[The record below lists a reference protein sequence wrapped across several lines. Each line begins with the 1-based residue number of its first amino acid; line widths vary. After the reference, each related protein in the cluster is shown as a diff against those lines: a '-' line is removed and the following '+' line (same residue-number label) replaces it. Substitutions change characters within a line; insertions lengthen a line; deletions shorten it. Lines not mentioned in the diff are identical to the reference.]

1 MSVSSKPRRMLMIMP
16 VLGMVLGSAAEPA
29 AAQGS
34 RRWSTVSDQFYLPAE
49 HNWKFRRTYPV
60 ADRLFNAFDY
70 GHAILYE
77 TLYTKPNAPA
87 GELEDREYNFVTRRL
102 LVNPPRVPLE
112 EGAIEIAYAKIAPE
126 AKMMFEWAHVLH
138 RQAYDVWADESIPL
152 PEKDARIAELLAYY
166 RSRPDVAFS
175 SVPKT
180 MDIMD
185 GQYFSGAFRER
196 YPRFNGLIWA
206 YHWLQ
211 VGLYEPLIVSETLD
225 GRQTGVTAT
234 VARFRQ
240 MLENPPQTMPHIM
253 PMTAA
258 VAPTFSQRYPEV
270 AIIFDNLHMMHDVI
284 SDILASPEVPRGSK
298 GAEILRQVAM
308 FRDSTSYA
316 TTVEGWW
323 QMSQMMGANN
333 MGGAAGNYLAALP
346 VPTVPY
352 GASMAGM
359 EHGNMPGMQA
369 QPGNMQGM
377 QHGNTPGMQ
386 AQPGAQGAQGM
397 QHGNTPGMQAQPGA
411 QGTMPGMQHGNTPG
425 MQAQPGN
432 MQGMQHGNTPGMQAQ
447 ADAQGNMPGMQHGN
461 MPGMQAQPGNMQGM
475 QHGNTPG
482 MQAQPGAQ
490 GNMQGMQ
497 HGNMQ
502 GGAMDMGN
510 MNMELMVQMHQRMM
524 ADPVIRER
532 MATDPVL
539 QRMMQQM
546 QTMPQTQGSGM
557 MNMPGM
563 NMGAPAVAGAT
574 EEDRRQAIEFI
585 VRLLSDPAVE
595 ARVHADPE
603 LHQLWLDPEVQR
615 RLAELRAQAGQAAP
629 APSNEHRH

>member
-1 MSVSSKPRRMLMIMP
+1 MIVFNRHRRTLL
-16 VLGMVLGSAAEPA
+16 VAAAITTAVGAASEPA
-29 AAQGS
+29 TAQS
-34 RRWSTVSDQFYLPAE
+34 ARRWSTVSDQFYLPAD

-77 TLYTKPNAPA
+77 TLYSKPNAPVS
-87 GELEDREYNFVTRRL
+87 ELEDREYNFITRRL
-102 LVNPPRVPLE
+102 LVNPPRVPVE
-112 EGAIEIAYAKIAPE
+112 EGAIEVAYAKIAPE
-126 AKMMFEWAHVLH
+126 AKMMFDWAHVLH
-138 RQAYDVWADESIPL
+138 RQTYDVWADESIPL

-166 RSRPDVAFS
+166 KSRSDVAFS

-185 GQYFSGAFRER
+185 GQYFSGVFREK
-196 YPRFNGLIWA
+196 YPRFNGIIWA

-211 VGLYEPLIVSETLD
+211 IGLYEPLLVNATLD
-225 GRQTGVTAT
+225 ARQTGVTAT

-258 VAPTFSQRYPEV
+258 VAPTFAQRYPEV

-284 SDILASPEVPRGSK
+284 SDILASPEVPRAAKS
-298 GAEILRQVAM
+298 AEIMRQVAM

-316 TTVEGWW
+316 TTVQDWW

-333 MGGAAGNYLAALP
+333 MGGVAGGFLAALP
-346 VPTVPY
+346 EPTVAY

-359 EHGNMPGMQA
+359 SHDNM
-369 QPGNMQGM
+369 
-377 QHGNTPGMQ
+377 
-386 AQPGAQGAQGM
+386 
-397 QHGNTPGMQAQPGA
+397 
-411 QGTMPGMQHGNTPG
+411 
-425 MQAQPGN
+425 
-432 MQGMQHGNTPGMQAQ
+432 
-447 ADAQGNMPGMQHGN
+447 
-461 MPGMQAQPGNMQGM
+461 
-475 QHGNTPG
+475 PG

-490 GNMQGMQ
+490 GNAQGQHANMPGMQAQPGAQGNAQGQHANMPGMQAQPGAQGNAQGQHASMPGMQAQPGAQGNAQGQHANMPGMQGQPAGEGAMQGMQ
-497 HGNMQ
+497 RGNMR
-502 GGAMDMGN
+502 GGATNMGTMD
-510 MNMELMVQMHQRMM
+510 MELMMRMHERMM

-532 MATDPVL
+532 MASDPVL
-539 QRMMQQM
+539 QRMMQQL
-546 QTMPQTQGSGM
+546 QSMPQNQSSGG

-563 NMGAPAVAGAT
+563 NMGNMNMAGAT

-585 VRLLSDPAVE
+585 VRLLSDPSVE

-603 LHQLWLDPEVQR
+603 LHRLWSDPEVQR
-615 RLAELRAQAGQAAP
+615 RLAELRSQAGQTQAAP
-629 APSNEHRH
+629 PANPNEHRHR

>member
-1 MSVSSKPRRMLMIMP
+1 MIAFKSHRRTLLI
-16 VLGMVLGSAAEPA
+16 AAAVVAAAGAVPEPA
-29 AAQGS
+29 TAQAA
-34 RRWSTVSDQFYLPAE
+34 RRWSTVSDQFYLPAD

-77 TLYTKPNAPA
+77 TLYSKPNAPVS
-87 GELEDREYNFVTRRL
+87 ELEDREYNFITRRL
-102 LVNPPRVPLE
+102 LVNPPRVPVE
-112 EGAIEIAYAKIAPE
+112 EGAIEVAYAKIAPE
-126 AKMMFEWAHVLH
+126 AKMMFDWAHVLH

-166 RSRPDVAFS
+166 KSRSDVAFS

-185 GQYFSGAFRER
+185 GQYFSGAFREK
-196 YPRFNGLIWA
+196 YPRFNGIIWA

-211 VGLYEPLIVSETLD
+211 VGLYEPLIINATLD
-225 GRQTGVTAT
+225 ARQTGVTAT

-258 VAPTFSQRYPEV
+258 VAPTFAQRYPEV

-284 SDILASPEVPRGSK
+284 SDILASPEVPREAKS
-298 GAEILRQVAM
+298 AEIMRQVAM
-308 FRDSTSYA
+308 FQDSTSYA
-316 TTVEGWW
+316 TTVQDWW

-333 MGGAAGNYLAALP
+333 MGGVAGSFLAALP
-346 VPTVPY
+346 EPTVPY

-359 EHGNMPGMQA
+359 GHGNMPGMQA
-369 QPGNMQGM
+369 QPG
-377 QHGNTPGMQ
+377 
-386 AQPGAQGAQGM
+386 AQGM
-397 QHGNTPGMQAQPGA
+397 QG
-411 QGTMPGMQHGNTPG
+411 QH
-425 MQAQPGN
+425 A
-432 MQGMQHGNTPGMQAQ
+432 
-447 ADAQGNMPGMQHGN
+447 N
-461 MPGMQAQPGNMQGM
+461 MPGMQAQPGAPGNAQGQHANM
-475 QHGNTPG
+475 PG
-482 MQAQPGAQ
+482 MQAQPGAPGNVQ
-490 GNMQGMQ
+490 GQHANMPGMQAQPGAPGNAQGQHANMPGMQAQPGAPGNVQGQHANMPGMQTQPGAQGAMQGMQ

-502 GGAMDMGN
+502 GGAMNMGA
-510 MNMELMVQMHQRMM
+510 MDMELMMRMHERMM

-532 MATDPVL
+532 MATDPLL

-546 QTMPQTQGSGM
+546 AMPQNQPSGG

-563 NMGAPAVAGAT
+563 NMGNLNVAGAT
-574 EEDRRQAIEFI
+574 EEDRRQAVEFI
-585 VRLLSDPAVE
+585 VRLLSDPSVE

-603 LHQLWLDPEVQR
+603 LHRLWSDPEVQR
-615 RLAELRAQAGQAAP
+615 RLAELRSQAGPTQTTP
-629 APSNEHRH
+629 PSNPNEHRHR

>member
-1 MSVSSKPRRMLMIMP
+1 MGDPGIALTMPCTPYSKGAMSLSMKRRRMLTI
-16 VLGMVLGSAAEPA
+16 VSALGMCLTSVAEPA

-77 TLYTKPNAPA
+77 TLYAKPNASV
-87 GELEDREYNFVTRRL
+87 GELEDREYDFVTRRL
-102 LVNPPRVPLE
+102 LVNPPRMPLE
-112 EGAIEIAYAKIAPE
+112 EGAIEIAYARLAPE
-126 AKMMFEWAHVLH
+126 AKMMFDWAHVLH
-138 RQAYDVWADESIPL
+138 RQAYDVWADESIAL
-152 PEKDARIAELLAYY
+152 PEKDARMAELLAYY
-166 RSRPDVAFS
+166 RSRPDLAFS

-185 GQYFSGAFRER
+185 GQYFSGAFREK

-211 VGLYEPLIVSETLD
+211 VGLYEPLVASATLD
-225 GRQTGVTAT
+225 ARQTGVTAT

-240 MLENPPQTMPHIM
+240 MLESPPQTMPHLM

-258 VAPTFSQRYPEV
+258 VAPNFSRRYPEV
-270 AIIFDNLHMMHDVI
+270 AIIFDNLHMMHDVV
-284 SDILASPEVPRGSK
+284 SDVLVSPEVPRGSK
-298 GAEILRQVAM
+298 GTEILRQAAM

-316 TTVEGWW
+316 TTVQSWW
-323 QMSQMMGANN
+323 QMAQMMGDNN
-333 MGGAAGNYLAALP
+333 MGGAAGNYLASLP
-346 VPTVPY
+346 VPTVAY

-359 EHGNMPGMQA
+359 DHGTMPGM
-369 QPGNMQGM
+369 
-377 QHGNTPGMQ
+377 HGSMPGMQ
-386 AQPGAQGAQGM
+386 AQPGAQG
-397 QHGNTPGMQAQPGA
+397 
-411 QGTMPGMQHGNTPG
+411 
-425 MQAQPGN
+425 
-432 MQGMQHGNTPGMQAQ
+432 
-447 ADAQGNMPGMQHGN
+447 MPGMQHGN
-461 MPGMQAQPGNMQGM
+461 MPGMQAQPGARGM
-475 QHGNTPG
+475 P
-482 MQAQPGAQ
+482 
-490 GNMQGMQ
+490 GMQ

-502 GGAMDMGN
+502 CCAMSMCNMSPCN
-510 MNMELMVQMHQRMM
+510 MNMKLMMQMHERMM

-539 QRMMQQM
+539 QRMMEQM
-546 QTMPQTQGSGM
+546 QTMPQTHGTGM

-563 NMGAPAVAGAT
+563 NVGAPAGASPSD
-574 EEDRRQAIEFI
+574 EDRRQAIEFI

-615 RLAELRAQAGQAAP
+615 RLAELRAQAGQPAP
-629 APSNEHRH
+629 APSSEHRH

>member
-1 MSVSSKPRRMLMIMP
+1 MSLSMNQRRMLMIVP
-16 VLGMVLGSAAEPA
+16 VLGMVLASAAEPA

-77 TLYTKPNAPA
+77 TLYAEPDASI
-87 GELEDREYNFVTRRL
+87 GELEDREYNFITRRL

-112 EGAIEIAYAKIAPE
+112 EGAIEVAYAKIAPE
-126 AKMMFEWAHVLH
+126 AKMMFDWAHVLH

-166 RSRPDVAFS
+166 KSRPDVAFS

-211 VGLYEPLIVSETLD
+211 VGLYEPLVVSGTLD
-225 GRQTGVTAT
+225 ARQTGVTAT

-258 VAPTFSQRYPEV
+258 VAPAFSQRYPEV

-284 SDILASPEVPRGSK
+284 SDILASPEVPRGAK

-316 TTVEGWW
+316 TTVESWW
-323 QMSQMMGANN
+323 QMAQMMGANN
-333 MGGAAGNYLAALP
+333 MGGVAGNYLASLP

-359 EHGNMPGMQA
+359 DHGNMPGMQA
-369 QPGNMQGM
+369 QPGARGM
-377 QHGNTPGMQ
+377 Q
-386 AQPGAQGAQGM
+386 
-397 QHGNTPGMQAQPGA
+397 
-411 QGTMPGMQHGNTPG
+411 
-425 MQAQPGN
+425 
-432 MQGMQHGNTPGMQAQ
+432 
-447 ADAQGNMPGMQHGN
+447 GMQHGN
-461 MPGMQAQPGNMQGM
+461 MPGMQAQPGAQGMQGM
-475 QHGNTPG
+475 QHGNMPGMQGQPGAQGQQGMQHGNMPG

-490 GNMQGMQ
+490 GQQGMQ
-497 HGNMQ
+497 HGNMPGMQ
-502 GGAMDMGN
+502 GQPGAQGMHGGAMNMGN
-510 MNMELMVQMHQRMM
+510 MNMELMMRMHERMM

-539 QRMMQQM
+539 QRMMQEM
-546 QTMPQTQGSGM
+546 QTMPQTQGPGM

-563 NMGAPAVAGAT
+563 NMGAPAAAGAT

-615 RLAELRAQAGQAAP
+615 RLAELRAQAGPPAP
-629 APSNEHRH
+629 APPNEHRH

>member
-1 MSVSSKPRRMLMIMP
+1 MSVSMKQRRMLMIVP
-16 VLGMVLGSAAEPA
+16 VLAAALGSTAEPA
-29 AAQGS
+29 TAQAS
-34 RRWSTVSDQFYLPAE
+34 RRWSTVSDQFYLPAR
-49 HNWKFRRTYPV
+49 HNWEFRRTYPV

-87 GELEDREYNFVTRRL
+87 GELEDREYNFITRRL

-112 EGAIEIAYAKIAPE
+112 EGAVEIAYAKIAPE
-126 AKMMFEWAHVLH
+126 AKMMFDWAHVLH

-152 PEKDARIAELLAYY
+152 PQKDARIAELLAYY
-166 RSRPDVAFS
+166 KSRPDVAFS

-180 MDIMD
+180 MEIMD
-185 GQYFSGAFRER
+185 AQYFSGAFRER

-211 VGLYEPLIVSETLD
+211 VGLYEPLIVNETLD
-225 GRQTGVTAT
+225 ARQTAVTAT

-298 GAEILRQVAM
+298 SAEILRQVAM

-359 EHGNMPGMQA
+359 DHGNMPGMQA
-369 QPGNMQGM
+369 QPGAPANMQ
-377 QHGNTPGMQ
+377 
-386 AQPGAQGAQGM
+386 
-397 QHGNTPGMQAQPGA
+397 
-411 QGTMPGMQHGNTPG
+411 
-425 MQAQPGN
+425 
-432 MQGMQHGNTPGMQAQ
+432 
-447 ADAQGNMPGMQHGN
+447 GMQHGN
-461 MPGMQAQPGNMQGM
+461 MPGMQGQQGAQGM
-475 QHGNTPG
+475 QHG
-482 MQAQPGAQ
+482 
-490 GNMQGMQ
+490 
-497 HGNMQ
+497 
-502 GGAMDMGN
+502 DMGN
-510 MNMELMVQMHQRMM
+510 MNMELMMQMHARMM

-546 QTMPQTQGSGM
+546 QTMPQTQGSGT

-563 NMGAPAVAGAT
+563 NMGAPAAAGAT

-595 ARVHADPE
+595 ARVHEDPE

-615 RLAELRAQAGQAAP
+615 RLAELRAEAGQPAP
-629 APSNEHRH
+629 APPNEHRH

>member
-1 MSVSSKPRRMLMIMP
+1 MSVSMKQRRMLMIVP
-16 VLGMVLGSAAEPA
+16 VLAAALGSTAEPA
-29 AAQGS
+29 TAQAS
-34 RRWSTVSDQFYLPAE
+34 RRWSTVSDQFYLPAR
-49 HNWKFRRTYPV
+49 HNWEFRRTYPV

-87 GELEDREYNFVTRRL
+87 GELEDREYNFITRRL

-112 EGAIEIAYAKIAPE
+112 EGAVEIAYAKIAPE
-126 AKMMFEWAHVLH
+126 AKMMFDWAHVLH

-152 PEKDARIAELLAYY
+152 PQKDARIAELLAYY
-166 RSRPDVAFS
+166 KSRPDVAFS

-180 MDIMD
+180 MEIMD
-185 GQYFSGAFRER
+185 AQYFSGAFRER

-211 VGLYEPLIVSETLD
+211 VGLYEPLIVNETLD
-225 GRQTGVTAT
+225 ARQTAVTAT

-298 GAEILRQVAM
+298 SAEILRQVAM

-359 EHGNMPGMQA
+359 DHGNMPGMQA
-369 QPGNMQGM
+369 QPGAPANMQ
-377 QHGNTPGMQ
+377 
-386 AQPGAQGAQGM
+386 
-397 QHGNTPGMQAQPGA
+397 
-411 QGTMPGMQHGNTPG
+411 
-425 MQAQPGN
+425 
-432 MQGMQHGNTPGMQAQ
+432 
-447 ADAQGNMPGMQHGN
+447 GMQHGN
-461 MPGMQAQPGNMQGM
+461 MPGMQAQPGA
-475 QHGNTPG
+475 P
-482 MQAQPGAQ
+482 A
-490 GNMQGMQ
+490 NMQGMQ
-497 HGNMQ
+497 HGNMPGMQAQPGAPANMQ
-502 GGAMDMGN
+502 GMQHGNMPGMQGQQGAQGMQHGDMGN
-510 MNMELMVQMHQRMM
+510 MNMELMMQMHARMM

-546 QTMPQTQGSGM
+546 QTMPQTQGPGM

-563 NMGAPAVAGAT
+563 NMGAPAAAGAT

-595 ARVHADPE
+595 ARVHEDPE

-615 RLAELRAQAGQAAP
+615 RLAELRAEAGQPAP
-629 APSNEHRH
+629 APPNEHRH

>member
-1 MSVSSKPRRMLMIMP
+1 MSAFNKHRRTLVIAAAITAA
-16 VLGMVLGSAAEPA
+16 LGAAPEPA
-29 AAQGS
+29 TAQAA
-34 RRWSTVSDQFYLPAE
+34 RRWSTVSDQFYLPAD

-77 TLYTKPNAPA
+77 TLYSKPNAPA
-87 GELEDREYNFVTRRL
+87 SELEDREYNFITRRL

-112 EGAIEIAYAKIAPE
+112 EGAIEVAYAKIAPE
-126 AKMMFEWAHVLH
+126 AKMMFDWAHVLH

-166 RSRPDVAFS
+166 KSRSDVAFS

-185 GQYFSGAFRER
+185 GQYFSGAFREK
-196 YPRFNGLIWA
+196 YPRFNGIIWA

-211 VGLYEPLIVSETLD
+211 VGLYEPLIVNTTLD
-225 GRQTGVTAT
+225 ARQTGVTAT

-284 SDILASPEVPRGSK
+284 SDILASPEVPREAK

-316 TTVEGWW
+316 TTVQGWW
-323 QMSQMMGANN
+323 EMSQMMGANN
-333 MGGAAGNYLAALP
+333 MGGVAGSFLAALP
-346 VPTVPY
+346 EPTVPY

-359 EHGNMPGMQA
+359 SHGNMPGMQA
-369 QPGNMQGM
+369 QPGAQGM
-377 QHGNTPGMQ
+377 QGHANMPGMQVQPGAQGMQGHANTPGMQ
-386 AQPGAQGAQGM
+386 AQPGAQGMQGHANM
-397 QHGNTPGMQAQPGA
+397 PGMQAQPGA
-411 QGTMPGMQHGNTPG
+411 QGMQGHANTAGMQAQPGAQGNGQGGHANMPG
-425 MQAQPGN
+425 MQAQPG
-432 MQGMQHGNTPGMQAQ
+432 AQ
-447 ADAQGNMPGMQHGN
+447 GMQHGN
-461 MPGMQAQPGNMQGM
+461 MPGMQAQPG
-475 QHGNTPG
+475 
-482 MQAQPGAQ
+482 AQ
-490 GNMQGMQ
+490 GMQGMQ

-502 GGAMDMGN
+502 GGAMNMGA
-510 MNMELMVQMHQRMM
+510 MDMELMMRMHERMM

-546 QTMPQTQGSGM
+546 QAMPQNQPSGG

-563 NMGAPAVAGAT
+563 NMGNMNMAGAT

-585 VRLLSDPAVE
+585 VRLLSDPSVE

-603 LHQLWLDPEVQR
+603 LHRLWSDPEVQR
-615 RLAELRAQAGQAAP
+615 RLAELRSQALQTQAAP
-629 APSNEHRH
+629 PANPNEHRHR

>member
-1 MSVSSKPRRMLMIMP
+1 MSISVKQRRMLTIIP
-16 VLGMVLGSAAEPA
+16 VLGMVLGSAAAEPA

-34 RRWSTVSDQFYLPAE
+34 RRWSTVSEQFYLPAA

-77 TLYTKPNAPA
+77 TLYTKPNASA
-87 GELEDREYNFVTRRL
+87 GELEDREYAFITRRL

-126 AKMMFEWAHVLH
+126 ARMMFDWAHVLH

-152 PEKDARIAELLAYY
+152 PEKDARMAELLAYY

-185 GQYFSGAFRER
+185 GQYFSGAFREK

-211 VGLYEPLIVSETLD
+211 VGLYEPLIVNETLD
-225 GRQTGVTAT
+225 RRQTGVTAT

-240 MLENPPQTMPHIM
+240 MLEDPPQTMPHIM

-258 VAPTFSQRYPEV
+258 VAPEFSRRYPEV

-284 SDILASPEVPRGSK
+284 SDILASPEVPRESK
-298 GAEILRQVAM
+298 GDEILRQVAM
-308 FRDSTSYA
+308 FRDTTSYA
-316 TTVEGWW
+316 TTVESWW
-323 QMSQMMGANN
+323 EMAQMMGANN
-333 MGGAAGNYLAALP
+333 MGGAAGNYLASLP

-359 EHGNMPGMQA
+359 DHGNMPGMQG
-369 QPGNMQGM
+369 QP
-377 QHGNTPGMQ
+377 
-386 AQPGAQGAQGM
+386 AAQGAQ
-397 QHGNTPGMQAQPGA
+397 
-411 QGTMPGMQHGNTPG
+411 
-425 MQAQPGN
+425 
-432 MQGMQHGNTPGMQAQ
+432 
-447 ADAQGNMPGMQHGN
+447 GMQHGN
-461 MPGMQAQPGNMQGM
+461 MPGMQAQPAAQGAQGM
-475 QHGNTPG
+475 QHGGMPG

-490 GNMQGMQ
+490 DTMQGMQ
-497 HGNMQ
+497 HGNMPGMQQQPGAQ
-502 GGAMDMGN
+502 GTMD
-510 MNMELMVQMHQRMM
+510 MELMMRMHERMM

-546 QTMPQTQGSGM
+546 QTMPQMQGPGM
-557 MNMPGM
+557 TNMPGM
-563 NMGAPAVAGAT
+563 NMGAPAAAGAT

-585 VRLLSDPAVE
+585 VRLLSDPSVE

-603 LHQLWLDPEVQR
+603 LHRLWLDPEVQR
-615 RLAELRAQAGQAAP
+615 RLAELRAQAGQPAP